1 MHVVLIHCA
10 EREEAMA
17 SQGIETVREMLAA
30 FPPMKDH
37 SIQQLRAQMEE
48 WVGSFP
54 LPEGVS
60 AEAVDA
66 GGVPAEWVKA
76 PGAREETAF
85 LYVHGGGYA
94 LGSAATGRHLA
105 AAISEAAATRV
116 LSLEYRLAPE
126 HPFPAAVDD
135 GVAGFR
141 WLVERGTPPGKV
153 LIGGDSAG
161 GGLTVATLVALRDAG
176 DPMPAGGVCISPW
189 VDLTCSSDSYKTK
202 SEEDPVIVHEDIQW
216 LASLYLDGRDP
227 KTPLASPLFADL
239 EGLPPLLIQVGSE
252 EVLLDDA
259 LGLDKRARQAGVD
272 STLEVWEDMIHVW
285 HVFFQM
291 LQEGRDGI
299 ARIGEYFKSR
309 IS

>member
-1 MHVVLIHCA
+1 
-10 EREEAMA
+10 MA
-17 SQGIETVREMLAA
+17 SEEIKTVRKLLAA
-30 FPPMKDH
+30 FPVMKDQ
-37 SIQQLRAQMEE
+37 SIQQLRAQMEG

-60 AEAVDA
+60 VEAVDA
-66 GGVPAEWVKA
+66 GGVPAEWVEA
-76 PGAREETAF
+76 PGARGDTAF

-94 LGSAATGRHLA
+94 LGSAATARHLA
-105 AAISEAAATRV
+105 AAISGAAATRV
-116 LSLEYRLAPE
+116 LSLDYRLAPE

-135 GVAGFR
+135 AVAGFR
-141 WLVERGTPPGKV
+141 WLVEQGTQPENV

-189 VDLTCSSDSYKTK
+189 VDLTCSSDSHRTK
-202 SEEDPVIVHEDIQW
+202 SEADPVIVHGDIHW

-259 LGLDKRARQAGVD
+259 VGLDWRAREAGVD

-285 HVFFQM
+285 HIFFQM
-291 LQEGRDGI
+291 LKEGRDGI

-309 IS
+309 VP

>member
-1 MHVVLIHCA
+1 
-10 EREEAMA
+10 MA
-17 SQGIETVREMLAA
+17 SEEIKTVRKLLAA
-30 FPPMKDH
+30 FPAMKDQ
-37 SIQQLRAQMEE
+37 SIQQLRAQMEG

-60 AEAVDA
+60 VEAEDA

-76 PGAREETAF
+76 PGARGDTAF
-85 LYVHGGGYA
+85 LYLHGGGYA
-94 LGSAATGRHLA
+94 LGSLETGRHLA

-116 LSLEYRLAPE
+116 LSLDYRLAPE

-135 GVAGFR
+135 AVAGFR
-141 WLVERGTPPGKV
+141 WLVERGTPPEKL

-176 DPMPAGGVCISPW
+176 DPMPSAGVCISPW
-189 VDLTCSSDSYKTK
+189 VDLTCSSDSYRTK
-202 SEEDPVIVHEDIQW
+202 SGEDPVIVNEDIRW

-227 KTPLASPLFADL
+227 KTPLASPLFANL

-259 LGLDKRARQAGVD
+259 VLLDGRAREAGVD

-285 HVFFQM
+285 HLFFQM
-291 LQEGRDGI
+291 LKEGRDAI

>member
-1 MHVVLIHCA
+1 
-10 EREEAMA
+10 MA
-17 SQGIETVREMLAA
+17 SEGIRTVRELLAA
-30 FPPMKDH
+30 LPAMKDH

-54 LPEGVS
+54 LPDGAS

-76 PGAREETAF
+76 PGARDDTAF

-94 LGSAATGRHLA
+94 LGSSATGRHLA

-116 LSLEYRLAPE
+116 LSLDYRLAPE

-135 GVAGFR
+135 AVAGFR
-141 WLVERGTPPGKV
+141 WLVERGTPPEKV

-176 DPMPAGGVCISPW
+176 DPMPSGGVCISPW
-189 VDLTCSSDSYKTK
+189 VDLSCSSDSYRTK
-202 SEEDPVIVHEDIQW
+202 SEADPVIVHEDIQW
-216 LASLYLDGRDP
+216 LASLYLNGRDP
-227 KTPLASPLFADL
+227 KTPLRLAPVRQPRRAAAVADP
-239 EGLPPLLIQVGSE
+239 GGSE

-259 LGLDKRARQAGVD
+259 VGLDGRAREAGVD
-272 STLEVWEDMIHVW
+272 
-285 HVFFQM
+285 
-291 LQEGRDGI
+291 RP
-299 ARIGEYFKSR
+299 SR
-309 IS
+309 FGKT

>member
-1 MHVVLIHCA
+1 
-10 EREEAMA
+10 MA
-17 SQGIETVREMLAA
+17 SEDIKTVREMLAA
-30 FPPMKDH
+30 FPVMKDL
-37 SIQQLRAQMEE
+37 SIQQLRAQMEG

-54 LPEGVS
+54 LPDGVT

-76 PGAREETAF
+76 SGARDDTVF
-85 LYVHGGGYA
+85 LYLHGGGYA
-94 LGSAATGRHLA
+94 LGSLATGRHLA
-105 AAISEAAATRV
+105 AAFSRAAGTRI
-116 LSLEYRLAPE
+116 LSLDYRLAPE

-141 WLVERGTPPGKV
+141 WLVEGGTPPEKI

-176 DPMPAGGVCISPW
+176 DPMPAGGICISPW
-189 VDLTCSSDSYKTK
+189 VDLTCSADSYRTK
-202 SEEDPVIVHEDIQW
+202 AEEDPVIVHEDIQW

-227 KTPLASPLFADL
+227 KTPLASPLFANL

-252 EVLLDDA
+252 ELLLDDA
-259 LGLDKRARQAGVD
+259 VGLDRRAREAGVD

-291 LQEGRDGI
+291 LKEGREGI
-299 ARIGEYFKSR
+299 ARVGEYFRSR
-309 IS
+309 IP

>member
-1 MHVVLIHCA
+1 
-10 EREEAMA
+10 MA
-17 SQGIETVREMLAA
+17 SEEIKAVRKLLAA
-30 FPPMKDH
+30 FPAVKDQ
-37 SIQQLRAQMEE
+37 SIQQLRDQMEK

-54 LPEGVS
+54 LPGGVS
-60 AEAVDA
+60 VEAVEAD
-66 GGVPAEWVKA
+66 GVPAEWVKA
-76 PGAREETAF
+76 PGARGDTAF
-85 LYVHGGGYA
+85 LYAHGGGYA
-94 LGSAATGRHLA
+94 LGSAETGRHLA

-116 LSLEYRLAPE
+116 LSLDYRLAPE

-135 GVAGFR
+135 AVAGFR
-141 WLVERGTPPGKV
+141 WLVERGTPPEKV

-176 DPMPAGGVCISPW
+176 DPMPAAGVCISPW
-189 VDLTCSSDSYKTK
+189 VDLTCSSDSYRTK
-202 SEEDPVIVHEDIQW
+202 SESDPVIAHEDIRW

-227 KTPLASPLFADL
+227 KTPLASPLFANL

-259 LGLDKRARQAGVD
+259 VGLDCRAREAGVD

-291 LQEGRDGI
+291 LKEGRDGI

-309 IS
+309 IA

>member
-1 MHVVLIHCA
+1 
-10 EREEAMA
+10 MA
-17 SQGIETVREMLAA
+17 SEEIKTVRKLLAA
-30 FPPMKDH
+30 FPAMKDQ
-37 SIQQLRAQMEE
+37 SIQQLRAQMEG

-60 AEAVDA
+60 VEAEDA

-76 PGAREETAF
+76 PGARGDTAF
-85 LYVHGGGYA
+85 LYLHGGGYA
-94 LGSAATGRHLA
+94 LGSLETGRHLA

-116 LSLEYRLAPE
+116 LSLDYRLAPE

-135 GVAGFR
+135 AVAGFR
-141 WLVERGTPPGKV
+141 WLVERGTPPEKV

-176 DPMPAGGVCISPW
+176 DPMPSAGVCISPW
-189 VDLTCSSDSYKTK
+189 VDLTCSSDSYRTK
-202 SEEDPVIVHEDIQW
+202 SGEDPVIVNEDIRW

-239 EGLPPLLIQVGSE
+239 EGLPPLLIQVGSD

-259 LGLDKRARQAGVD
+259 VGLDGRAREAGVD

-285 HVFFQM
+285 HLFFQM
-291 LQEGRDGI
+291 LQEGRDAI
-299 ARIGEYFKSR
+299 ARIGEYFKSK
-309 IS
+309 IF